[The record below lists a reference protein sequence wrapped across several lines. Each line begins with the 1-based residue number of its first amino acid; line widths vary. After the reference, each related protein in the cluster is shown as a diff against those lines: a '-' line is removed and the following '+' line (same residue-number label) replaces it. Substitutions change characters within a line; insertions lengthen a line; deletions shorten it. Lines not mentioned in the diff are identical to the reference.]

1 MPINFDIEANEV
13 RVVDEDGSQIGV
25 LSLEQA
31 VARAEQAGLDLV
43 LLSPNAVPPVCKIM
57 DIGKYKY
64 EQSKKANL
72 AKKKQHV
79 VQIKEVKLRATT
91 DIHDV
96 EVKVKHVRKFL
107 EEGDK
112 VKLSVRFRGRELAYT
127 DQGAKQLQGVAAQVQ
142 EVGKVERAPLLE
154 GKQMIMILAPTKK

>member
-1 MPINFDIEANEV
+1 LPINFDIEANEV